1 MELIVNWKSTSTINK
16 AQSAINRIYM
26 KNSSLLIRTV
36 IIVAITLVGIYLV
49 FGPRGDVSASSFTW
63 EGIKQNLARNINLGL
78 DLKGGSH
85 LVMRVKTEDYLKK
98 LTENNRD
105 AALKAAQDAQLP
117 VGDASNVAANN
128 TYQVSLN
135 VTDAS
140 KIQEV
145 IDAVKKKVDFNPNVW
160 TESTSGN
167 TITWSLSLQAQTKLK
182 EQATDQA
189 LKIVDSRI
197 NAFGVKEPT
206 LQRQGRADSGQILL
220 QMPGVENPE
229 RVKDLV
235 GQTSHLELM
244 KIVTPPN
251 PSPVQTYPT
260 EQAALQSLGGTLP
273 QNRKIYAYADRD
285 ETPAANQANPND
297 KPKKFVIVET
307 PAVVDGSELRDAAAV
322 QGRGGSNE
330 YQISFSF
337 KPSGAQKFGDWTGKN
352 INNYMAVVLNDEV
365 KSAAYIKSQIF
376 DSGEISGRFTKST
389 ADDLALTLKSGAL
402 PAEIEY
408 QEERTVGPSLGAD
421 SIRSGVT
428 ASIGGL
434 AFVILFMLFYYR
446 GSGVNAVIA
455 LVLNMILT
463 MAALVVFGSTLTL
476 PGIAGLILGIGMAVD
491 SNVLIFERI
500 REELRLGFA
509 VPKSISLGFDRAFVT
524 IIDTHITTI
533 ISSII
538 LYIYGS
544 GPIKGFAVT
553 LILGLLINLFTA
565 VFVSR
570 TIFNWIL
577 SRNPKMQKL
586 SI

>member
-1 MELIVNWKSTSTINK
+1 
-16 AQSAINRIYM
+16 M
-26 KNSSLLIRTV
+26 KNSSLLIRTG

-49 FGPRGDVSASSFTW
+49 FGPRGSVSGNDFTLS
-63 EGIKQNLARNINLGL
+63 GIKDNLAKNINLGL

-98 LTENNRD
+98 LTEDNKD
-105 AALKAAQDAQLP
+105 AALKAAQDAKLP
-117 VGDASNVAANN
+117 VGDASSVTANN
-128 TYQVSLN
+128 NYQVTLN
-135 VTDAS
+135 VTDPA
-140 KIQEV
+140 KTQEI
-145 IDAVKKKVDFNPNVW
+145 IDEVKKKVSFDPNVW
-160 TESTSGN
+160 TESNNGGN
-167 TITWSLSLQAQTKLK
+167 ITWTLPLQSQAKLK
-182 EQATDQA
+182 EQATEQA
-189 LKIVDSRI
+189 LKIIESRI

-206 LQRQGRADSGQILL
+206 LQRQGKADSGQILL

-229 RVKDLV
+229 RVKELV
-235 GQTSHLELM
+235 GQTSRLELM
-244 KIVTPPN
+244 KIITPPS
-251 PSPVQTYPT
+251 PAPVQTYPT
-260 EQAALQSLGGTLP
+260 EDAAKQSIAGA
-273 QNRKIYAYADRD
+273 QNRKVYLYTDRD
-285 ETPAANQANPND
+285 ETPTPNQPNPPD
-297 KPKKFVIVET
+297 KPKKYVVVET

-322 QGRGGSNE
+322 QSRGGGSE

-337 KPSGAQKFGDWTGKN
+337 KPSGAQKFGEWTGKN
-352 INNYMAVVLNDEV
+352 INNYMAVVLNDQV

-376 DSGEISGRFTKST
+376 DSGEISGRFTKQT

-421 SIRSGVT
+421 SIRAGLE
-428 ASIGGL
+428 ASLGGL
-434 AFVILFMLFYYR
+434 ALVVLFMLFYYR

-455 LVLNMILT
+455 LMLNMLLT
-463 MAALVVFGSTLTL
+463 IAALVVFGSTLTL

-500 REELRLGFA
+500 REEIRLGFS
-509 VPKSISLGFDRAFVT
+509 VPESIGMGFDRAFVT

-533 ISSII
+533 ISSVI
-538 LYIYGS
+538 LYLYGS

-570 TIFNWIL
+570 TIFKWLL
-577 SRNPKMQKL
+577 SRNPNLQKL